1 MPASLRSRL
10 WKAAIRTAFRN
21 KGLSIPELRARSARN
36 GRVHPPFPRD
46 TRIGDLFLGGLRC
59 ADIRPPRERPGR
71 VVLYLHGGGYVTGS
85 IESYLMLCV
94 PLARALGLR
103 VVVPEYRLAPEHP
116 YPAALQDALAAFR
129 GLPAE
134 GYSGSGIVLAGDSAG
149 GGLCLAAALSL
160 RDSGEPMPAALLC
173 LSPWADLSD
182 SGASH
187 AANVKSEVL
196 LDTGTLDTWASLYA
210 GGARLDDPYLSPV
223 RGNFRGLPP
232 LLIQVDRG
240 EILLD
245 DSRAVAEKAAA
256 AGVDASLSVWDG
268 LWHVWPALGDLVP
281 ESGAAFAEMREFLE
295 ARSIL

>member
-1 MPASLRSRL
+1 MPASLRSRF
-10 WKAAIRTAFRN
+10 WKAAIRLALKK
-21 KGLSIPELRARSARN
+21 KGLSIPELRARSERN

-46 TRIGDLFLGGLRC
+46 TVIEEIVLEGLRC
-59 ADIRPPRERPGR
+59 ADLRPPRERPGR

-116 YPAALQDALAAFR
+116 YPAALEDVLKAYR
-129 GLPAE
+129 GLLAR
-134 GYSGSGIVLAGDSAG
+134 GYSGSDIVLAGDSAG
-149 GGLCLAAALSL
+149 GGLCLATALSL
-160 RDSGEPMPAALLC
+160 RDSGDPMPAAVIC
-173 LSPWADLSD
+173 LSPWADLSN

-187 AANVKSEVL
+187 AANAKSEVL
-196 LDTGTLDTWASLYA
+196 LDTATLDRWAALYA
-210 GGARLDDPYLSPV
+210 GGARLEDPYLSPV
-223 RGNFRGLPP
+223 RGDFRGLPP

-245 DSRAVAEKAAA
+245 DSRTVAEKARA
-256 AGVDASLSVWDG
+256 AGVDLSLSVWDG

-281 ESGAAFAEMREFLE
+281 ESGAAFAEARTFLE